1 MDLVL
6 DIGNKRGG
14 AAELLGWPVEN
25 LGEIVME
32 TIQEAIGIVSLVGHF
47 ELLVS
52 VKLKG
57 PIFP

>member
-1 MDLVL
+1 M

-14 AAELLGWPVEN
+14 GPELLGWSVEN

-32 TIQEAIGIVSLVGHF
+32 TIQEAIGVVSLVGHF

>member
-6 DIGNKRGG
+6 DIGNERGG
-14 AAELLGWPVEN
+14 ATKLLGWSVKN
-25 LGEIVME
+25 LGKVVME
-32 TIQEAIGIVSLVGHF
+32 TIQEAIGVVSLVGHF

-52 VKLKG
+52 VKLKP